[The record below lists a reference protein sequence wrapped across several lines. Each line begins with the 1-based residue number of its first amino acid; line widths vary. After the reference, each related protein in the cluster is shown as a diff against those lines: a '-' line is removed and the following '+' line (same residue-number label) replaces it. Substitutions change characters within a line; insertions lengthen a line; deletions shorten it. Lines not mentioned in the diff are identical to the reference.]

1 MGLVTTR
8 ARLRAC
14 AVLYPR
20 PAARIHAHMPSARP
34 QPASPCHSPG
44 IEALS
49 LVERSSSPAACAAS
63 SSRLF
68 LLPQPWAACLMV
80 RAHGRAMRVDQRR
93 IYVHGLR
100 ERAGYVTSLGT
111 KPRRGCPRTH
121 ANSACSSSCPKKR
134 SARGGPQRLIHNQT
148 KSPAKSER
156 NPCTCVRRW
165 PARLGGPSPFA
176 SK

>member
-49 LVERSSSPAACAAS
+49 LVGRSSCPTAGEAS

-68 LLPQPWAACLMV
+68 VLPQPWAACLMGPSAWACDAGGPAADICAWVAGAGRV
-80 RAHGRAMRVDQRR
+80 RHLVRHEAAPGLSPDPRQFCLQFELPEEALRARR
-93 IYVHGLR
+93 PAASHTQSNEEPG
-100 ERAGYVTSLGT
+100 EKRAQPMYMCPPLARA
-111 KPRRGCPRTH
+111 PRRP
-121 ANSACSSSCPKKR
+121 
-134 SARGGPQRLIHNQT
+134 
-148 KSPAKSER
+148 
-156 NPCTCVRRW
+156 V
-165 PARLGGPSPFA
+165 PFC
-176 SK
+176 